1 MGGLATVAQIPMAS
15 ADTKPMNIDA
25 SGGDNTKVESPNI
38 TDSVQGV
45 KDSDG
50 IQDAFDM
57 IPSEDYT
64 PQFKAPNKMTK

>member
-15 ADTKPMNIDA
+15 AGTKPMNIDA
-25 SGGDNTKVESPNI
+25 SGGDNTKVVQPNI

-50 IQDAFDM
+50 DQDAFDL
-57 IPSEDYT
+57 INSEDVT
-64 PQFKAPNKMTK
+64 PQFKAENKMTK